1 MELIEYIRLRAQ
13 ISDDLSVKID
23 SAFNRE
29 ILSKGSLIFPQDS
42 HCKKVFFFEKG
53 FGRVYYL
60 SNGKD
65 ITHYFF
71 TEDTFS
77 APIESIFYNQATH
90 CGMEL
95 LEKSTVRSANYFEIE
110 KLISD
115 SAPISKAIQII
126 LLDVLRTFS
135 DRLYAIQ
142 FQSALDRYNIMIES
156 YPNIFHRSP
165 LGHIASYLGITQET
179 LSRIRSGKQP

>member
-1 MELIEYIRLRAQ
+1 MELINFIKQQVELPEELILRL
-13 ISDDLSVKID
+13 D

-29 ILSKGSLIFPQDS
+29 ELPKGYQPFVQDS
-42 HCKKVFFFEKG
+42 YCKKVFFFEKG

-60 SNGKD
+60 KNGKD

-77 APIESIFYNQATH
+77 APIESVFYDQPSH

-95 LEKSTVRSANYFEIE
+95 LENSIVRAASYSELE
-110 KLISD
+110 KLID
-115 SAPISKAIQII
+115 HSAPISKAIQMI
-126 LLDVLRTFS
+126 LIDVLRIFS
-135 DRLYAIQ
+135 DRLYTIQ
-142 FQSALDRYNIMIES
+142 FQTAQERYNTLLEN
-156 YPNIFHRSP
+156 YPNIFLRAP

-179 LSRIRSGKQP
+179 LSRIRSGK